1 MRGSSLATRLFLS
14 ATAWVVVILV
24 ITGVV
29 LSSVYRNATE
39 RAFDRRLNLYLRTL
53 IAEVATPDE
62 PPDHQF
68 QSLGEPLFELPLSGW
83 YWQIVRTDEK
93 AETRASRSL
102 WDKKLPKLEE
112 IGAELTAAGI
122 RLGYVD
128 GPEGQSLRV
137 VERPVDLGAD
147 GKFLVS
153 VAGDASEIFDE
164 IRAFDYY
171 LGGTFAA
178 LGIVLLLTTIFQV
191 RFGLAPLKRI
201 SESIA
206 DIRSGR
212 AERLEGEFPVEI
224 APLARETNA
233 LIDANR
239 EIVERA
245 RTHVGNLAH
254 AIKTP
259 LSVIVNEASA
269 HAVDPFASKVL
280 EQADVMRD
288 QVAHH
293 LERARIAARVTI
305 VGTVTEVAPAIEA
318 LRRTMEKIHRD
329 RGITI
334 AVKADPRAKFR
345 GERQDLE
352 EMAGNLVDNACKW
365 AASQVLIEVL
375 VEPPAEPG
383 AGPRLRIMVDD
394 DGRGLSAAERAQVS
408 RRGQRLDESKP
419 GSGLGLSIVVD
430 LAALYGGSLVA
441 GRRPDRRL
449 AGGTGAAGGVN
460 VPSGRLPGVAWAEPA
475 MPGVDFAI
483 PKRLLNARTSN
494 DWGRALCRPHDTHI
508 HTRRMSQTSTERLR
522 DYLAQL
528 PPQSQALLM
537 REFERAIER
546 GEDMVVANFVL
557 EQLRKVVRGTEED
570 DEARPRTDDPARL
583 LYGPLEP
590 FLVEGNFPV
599 RTGQIRRASLLP
611 VWQWLSRDGAPE
623 AARAFEAALAEV
635 RQTGSTAGLESAT
648 RKFQLAAA
656 DAIVKIAT
664 PVAGDDRQRSLAR
677 IGPPN
682 VVEDLLSIGGVLRA
696 REALDTLGSRIP
708 SQMRVF
714 SEAQIASVAS
724 ALNVPSLQTPQLLPF
739 ALSLIMQRLAQPW
752 QIIRLAIKM
761 AASDDEL
768 RVAATPYGVAVTI
781 ALHDLSFLAACLR
794 TDIRRGHF
802 DNVGDH

>member
-14 ATAWVVVILV
+14 ATAWVVVILL

-29 LSSVYRNATE
+29 LSSVYRDATE

-62 PPDHQF
+62 PPDRQF

-83 YWQIVRTDEK
+83 YWQIVRTDTGK
-93 AETRASRSL
+93 VETRASRSL

-112 IGAELTAAGI
+112 HGAEPTAAGV

-128 GPEGQSLRV
+128 GPEGQNLRM

-164 IRAFDYY
+164 TRSFDYY

-259 LSVIVNEASA
+259 LSVIVNEAAA
-269 HAVDPFASKVL
+269 HPVDPFASKVL

-293 LERARIAARVTI
+293 LERARIAARVTV
-305 VGTVTEVAPAIEA
+305 VGTVTEVAPVMEA

-329 RGITI
+329 RGIAI
-334 AVKADPRAKFR
+334 DLKADSVARFR

-365 AASQVLIEVL
+365 AASQVFIEVL
-375 VEPPAEPG
+375 VDQPQPAPDG
-383 AGPRLRIMVDD
+383 GPRLRIIVDD
-394 DGRGLSAAERAQVS
+394 DGRGLSADERAQVS

-419 GSGLGLSIVVD
+419 GSGLGLSIVTD
-430 LAALYGGSLVA
+430 LAALYGGSLTLGDA
-441 GRRPDRRL
+441 PI
-449 AGGTGAAGGVN
+449 GGLRAELV
-460 VPSGRLPGVAWAEPA
+460 LPGV
-475 MPGVDFAI
+475 
-483 PKRLLNARTSN
+483 
-494 DWGRALCRPHDTHI
+494 
-508 HTRRMSQTSTERLR
+508 
-522 DYLAQL
+522 
-528 PPQSQALLM
+528 
-537 REFERAIER
+537 
-546 GEDMVVANFVL
+546 
-557 EQLRKVVRGTEED
+557 
-570 DEARPRTDDPARL
+570 
-583 LYGPLEP
+583 
-590 FLVEGNFPV
+590 
-599 RTGQIRRASLLP
+599 
-611 VWQWLSRDGAPE
+611 
-623 AARAFEAALAEV
+623 
-635 RQTGSTAGLESAT
+635 
-648 RKFQLAAA
+648 
-656 DAIVKIAT
+656 
-664 PVAGDDRQRSLAR
+664 
-677 IGPPN
+677 
-682 VVEDLLSIGGVLRA
+682 
-696 REALDTLGSRIP
+696 
-708 SQMRVF
+708 
-714 SEAQIASVAS
+714 
-724 ALNVPSLQTPQLLPF
+724 
-739 ALSLIMQRLAQPW
+739 
-752 QIIRLAIKM
+752 
-761 AASDDEL
+761 
-768 RVAATPYGVAVTI
+768 
-781 ALHDLSFLAACLR
+781 
-794 TDIRRGHF
+794 
-802 DNVGDH
+802 